1 MGGILPPMGKLVICR
16 HRRAVDRCMP
26 APALAGA
33 GNFTVVNATGPDIAS
48 LSIRRFGTD
57 AWKACRRLRRPA
69 ARGAVTFSDDD
80 CAFDIQAR
88 LAGGATAV
96 WSGVNLCDAKAVT
109 LNRSASG
116 ALWVDYD

>member
-1 MGGILPPMGKLVICR
+1 MGCILQPM
-16 HRRAVDRCMP
+16 RRLSLAAVAALLTILP

-33 GNFTVVNATGPDIAS
+33 GNFTVVNATGLDIS
-48 LSIRRFGTD
+48 GLSIRRFGTD
-57 AWKACRRLRRPA
+57 KWTGLSASPPA
-69 ARGAVTFSDDD
+69 GARGVVQFADDD

-116 ALWVDYD
+116 ELWVDYD

>member
-1 MGGILPPMGKLVICR
+1 MTSILPAM
-16 HRRAVDRCMP
+16 RRFSLFAAAAALIAIQP
-26 APALAGA
+26 APAIAEA
-33 GNFTVVNATGPDIAS
+33 GNFTVVNATGLDISS

-57 AWKACRRLRRPA
+57 AWKALAAAPPA
-69 ARGAVTFSDDD
+69 GGRGAVIFSDDD

-96 WSGVNLCDAKAVT
+96 WSGVNLCGATAVT
-109 LNRSASG
+109 LNRSATG